1 MGETAMLVAS
11 LKDVIRNQAKEID
24 TLRAQLQELT
34 ATAQKPNDVCSSA
47 LCYRLS
53 LTVMPHVQSE
63 ALRAETARL
72 TEELH
77 ASDEKRREVEKE
89 QEDLLV
95 LLDELNSKRRRD
107 KQRMREASMEVSE
120 DEADDEDEDE
130 GEE

>member
-1 MGETAMLVAS
+1 MLVAS

-34 ATAQKPNDVCSSA
+34 AAAQKPDDVCSSD
-47 LCYRLS
+47 LCYRLL

-120 DEADDEDEDE
+120 DEADDEDE
-130 GEE
+130 EEREE